1 MLEGSFGSSSRA
13 SLLGAGHGQRRWIE
27 QTELHQHGRLV
38 PIDVL
43 MRDLVVLIEANDHYG
58 GNRHFAPGWFDARQN
73 RRHLAIVGER
83 EDQLVD
89 QLALASRAR
98 DQRDLGVFRP
108 MADEPG
114 LIEAAHRVRP
124 VAAGHDG
131 HVGDMRGFAHRG
143 HGRLDIARLE
153 LGCGVGVEHFA
164 EGFAFPRHRFFSR
177 FTFASITSQ
186 IMAAMSGPP
195 NCATWRMPVGEVT
208 LISVR

>member
-1 MLEGSFGSSSRA
+1 MLEASFGSSSRA
-13 SLLGAGHGQRRWIE
+13 ACSAPVTGSADWIE
-27 QTELHQHGRLV
+27 QPELHQHGRLV

-43 MRDLVVLIEANDHYG
+43 MRDLVVSIEADDHHG
-58 GNRHFAPGWFDARQN
+58 GNRHLAPGRLDARQN
-73 RRHLAIVGER
+73 RRHLAIVGEGD
-83 EDQLVD
+83 DQLVD
-89 QLALASRAR
+89 QLALANRAR

-114 LIEAAHRVRP
+114 LVEAAHRVRP
-124 VAAGHDG
+124 VAAGHDR
-131 HVGDMRGFAHRG
+131 HVGDMRGFAHGG

-153 LGCGVGVEHFA
+153 LGCGMGVEHLA
-164 EGFAFPRHRFFSR
+164 EGLALRRHRFLSR